1 MGCPVSLHTPKSEN
15 CADVGE
21 KCHELHMRQPE
32 SVWLMVA
39 TFSCLPY
46 LSCELFIVND
56 EQ

>member
-32 SVWLMVA
+32 SGWLMVA